1 MRIAIGCDENAYEM
15 KEAIKA
21 HLKERGVEFEDM
33 GCDKGETVLY
43 PEIARRVAV
52 SIMEGKFDRGILI
65 CGTGLGM
72 AIVANKIP
80 GVRAATCH
88 DVYSAERARKS
99 NNACPD
105 YYLWR
110 AGDWECPG
118 DEIIGCLA
126 GFRVRRRPFQA
137 ESGLNRRNRPGV
149 SQALT
154 VKKGGLFNEK
164 RTTSKVRM

>member
-1 MRIAIGCDENAYEM
+1 MRIAIGCDENGYEM

-21 HLKERGVEFEDM
+21 HLEQRGVEYEDM
-33 GCDKGETVLY
+33 GCGAGETVLY

-99 NNACPD
+99 NNAQIITFGAQVIGNVLATKLVD
-105 YYLWR
+105 VWLDSEF
-110 AGDWECPG
+110 AGGRSKPKVDLI
-118 DEIIGCLA
+118 DEIDRE
-126 GFRVRRRPFQA
+126 FR
-137 ESGLNRRNRPGV
+137 
-149 SQALT
+149 
-154 VKKGGLFNEK
+154 KH
-164 RTTSKVRM
+164 